1 VWNSVFI
8 IQYTTYINL
17 CSTSQYTL
25 CSRSTIYA
33 LYNMHYATFT
43 IVRMNYVDKYKHTHR
58 VPQTHNDWLKTRME
72 KNLKNLGFPRFF
84 LILQPEWTKFKK
96 LGWKRISRT
105 STHRTNTRHMHK
117 KRHLIHHTNDVG
129 DISPKWWKIIT
140 IIKTGWIRLMLWIIL
155 QQ

>member
-1 VWNSVFI
+1 MWNSVFI

-129 DISPKWWKIIT
+129 DITPKWWKIIT
-140 IIKTGWIRLMLWIIL
+140 IIKTGWIRLML
-155 QQ
+155 